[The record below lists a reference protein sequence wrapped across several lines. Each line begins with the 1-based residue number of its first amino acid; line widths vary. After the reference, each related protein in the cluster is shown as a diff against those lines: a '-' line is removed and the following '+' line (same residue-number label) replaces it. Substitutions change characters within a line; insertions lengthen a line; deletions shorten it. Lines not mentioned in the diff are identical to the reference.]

1 MGKTEVHFL
10 RFHTLDSPIKV
21 NHMVL
26 LTLFSRKINSKCA
39 LLINATTW
47 LNLIGEP
54 MVQILRNRTK
64 VLSIINM
71 SSTFR
76 NWKFIKILLN
86 QMSKTTKKTLNPK
99 IFGVDYG
106 SSTRLVRPATWIL
119 FLNSILPEII
129 TSVTSLIKSSV

>member
-21 NHMVL
+21 NHMVV
-26 LTLFSRKINSKCA
+26 LTLFSWKINSKCA

-54 MVQILRNRTK
+54 TVQILRNHTK

-99 IFGVDYG
+99 FFGVNIG
-106 SSTRLVRPATWIL
+106 SSARLVRAGHMYFFPQ
-119 FLNSILPEII
+119 FNR
-129 TSVTSLIKSSV
+129 KS